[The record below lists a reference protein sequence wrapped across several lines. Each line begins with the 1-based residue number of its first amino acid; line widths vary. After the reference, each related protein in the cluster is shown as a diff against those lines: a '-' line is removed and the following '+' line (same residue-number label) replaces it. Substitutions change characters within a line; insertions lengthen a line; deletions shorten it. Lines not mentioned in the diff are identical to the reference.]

1 MHNRQ
6 NEDQRKFANGRFQDN
21 PNSVKNDRMSRQRQN
36 NHPTSNRFQ
45 ARSAS
50 KNREKLTQMGTHK
63 RADDDAFIS
72 EVDQILK
79 GRMPIITRE
88 MVQHCIKT
96 TRETGI
102 SRFGH
107 KPTPLI
113 RPAETP
119 LKSMKDGYFVA
130 GYINDKS
137 LAFLVD
143 TGSCCTILSK
153 ALLIRWP
160 YETRP
165 CLTPVNLH

>member
-1 MHNRQ
+1 MMPSSQ
-6 NEDQRKFANGRFQDN
+6 
-21 PNSVKNDRMSRQRQN
+21 
-36 NHPTSNRFQ
+36 
-45 ARSAS
+45 
-50 KNREKLTQMGTHK
+50 
-63 RADDDAFIS
+63 

-107 KPTPLI
+107 KPTPFI

-130 GYINDKS
+130 GYLVISMTS
-137 LAFLVD
+137 LLLFLLTLGHVVRY
-143 TGSCCTILSK
+143 SAK
-153 ALLIRWP
+153 
-160 YETRP
+160 P
-165 CLTPVNLH
+165 C